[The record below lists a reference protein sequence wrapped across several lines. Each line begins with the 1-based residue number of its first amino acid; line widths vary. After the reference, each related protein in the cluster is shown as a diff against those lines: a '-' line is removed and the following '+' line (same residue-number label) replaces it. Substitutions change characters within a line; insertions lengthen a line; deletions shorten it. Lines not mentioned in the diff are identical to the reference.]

1 MRGAVGPRSLLRRLR
16 EVMADPVS
24 AQERLDR
31 IVVLIASNMV
41 AEVCSVY
48 VLRADGVLELYATEG
63 LNREAVHLT
72 TMRSG
77 EGLVGLIARDA
88 QPLSLN
94 DAQAHPAFSYKPET
108 GEEIYASFLGVPIL
122 RAGDTLGVLVVQNR
136 ASRSYSEEEVEALQT
151 AAMVMAEML
160 ASGELEALARPGT
173 GGSAIRRSLGLQGKA
188 IADGIGLGHV
198 VLHQPRAVITNLVA
212 DDLEAELARL
222 DLAIESMRASIDDLI
237 DQGSVSHAGE
247 HREVL
252 ETFRMFAND
261 RGWLR
266 RLHEAVR
273 TGLTAE
279 AAVERVQ
286 SDVRARLLRQT
297 DPYLRERL
305 HDLDDL
311 AGRLLH
317 QLTGSAFTLSASE
330 LPENAILV
338 ARSMGPAALLEYQR
352 SKLRGIILEEG
363 GATSHVA
370 VVARALGVPCVGEV
384 EGITSLVQP
393 GDAIIL
399 DGSTGDVHV
408 RPQPDLEAAY
418 ADLARLRAGRQEQYR
433 KLKDLPATTKDG
445 IRIDLLMNAGLLVDL
460 PNLED
465 TNAAGIG
472 LFRTEILFMVAPTLP
487 RASTQ
492 EALYRSIL
500 GVAGNRPVTFRT
512 LDIGGDKVLP
522 YLRKVDEENP
532 ALGWRAIRIGLDR
545 PALLRT
551 QFRALLAAA
560 AGREMKIMLPM
571 IATID
576 EFDAAKVLLDRERER
591 ARKLSLPQPKAVR
604 LGAMLEVPSLL
615 FDLEA
620 LLKRVDFISVGSNDL
635 MQFLFAVDRDNSRVS
650 NRFDELEPAL
660 LRALKKIAD
669 RCAAANVP
677 VTLCGEMGGKPLSA
691 LALLALGYRS
701 LSMSPARMGPV
712 KAMVRSLDLAAART
726 CLDTALAEGGSAA
739 SIKAA
744 LQTFVEANEVQ
755 L

>member
-1 MRGAVGPRSLLRRLR
+1 MRGGIGPRVLLRRLR
-16 EVMADPVS
+16 EVMAEHVS
-24 AQERLDR
+24 PQERLDR
-31 IVVLIASNMV
+31 IVRLIASNMV

-48 VLRADGVLELYATEG
+48 VLRADGALELYATEG
-63 LNREAVHLT
+63 LKAEAVHQT

-77 EGLVGLIARDA
+77 EGLVGLIAKDA
-88 QPLSLN
+88 QPLSLS

-136 ASRSYSEEEVEALQT
+136 ASRAYPEEEVEALET

-160 ASGELEALARPGT
+160 ATGELEALARPGS
-173 GGSAIRRSLGLQGKA
+173 GGIALRRYLVMQGRP
-188 IADGIGLGHV
+188 INDGIGLGHV
-198 VLHQPRAVITNLVA
+198 VLHEPRAVVTNIVA
-212 DDLEAELARL
+212 DDVEAEKKRL
-222 DLAIESMRASIDDLI
+222 ENAIETMRASIDDLI

-247 HREVL
+247 HRDVL
-252 ETFRMFAND
+252 ETFRMFAYD
-261 RGWLR
+261 RGWLK
-266 RLHEAVR
+266 RLREAVMS
-273 TGLTAE
+273 GLTAE

-286 SDVRARLLRQT
+286 SDARAKLLRQT

-311 AGRLLH
+311 ASRLLH
-317 QLTGSAFTLSASE
+317 QLTGSAFTLHASE

-352 SKLRGIILEEG
+352 SKLRGLILEEG

-399 DGSTGDVHV
+399 DGNSGDIHV
-408 RPQPDLEAAY
+408 RPQADLEAAY
-418 ADLARLRAGRQEQYR
+418 GERARLRAGRQDQYR
-433 KLKDLPATTKDG
+433 RDKDLPAVSKDG
-445 IRIDLLMNAGLLVDL
+445 VKVDLLMNAGLLVDL
-460 PNLED
+460 PNLAD

-492 EALYRSIL
+492 EGLYRSIL
-500 GVAGNRPVTFRT
+500 TIAGSRPVTFRT

-522 YLRKVDEENP
+522 YLRTVQEDNP

-551 QFRALLAAA
+551 QFRALIAAA
-560 AGREMKIMLPM
+560 ADRDLKIMLPM
-571 IATID
+571 IATPA
-576 EFDAAKVLLDRERER
+576 EFDAARALLDRERER
-591 ARKLSLPQPKAVR
+591 ARKLGHGQPKSVK
-604 LGAMLEVPSLL
+604 LGTMLEVPSLL
-615 FDLEA
+615 FDLDA
-620 LLKRVDFISVGSNDL
+620 LLTRADFISVGSNDL
-635 MQFLFAVDRDNSRVS
+635 MQFLFAVDRDNARVAT
-650 NRFDELEPAL
+650 RFDDLSPAL
-660 LRALKKIAD
+660 LRALKLIAAKAN
-669 RCAAANVP
+669 AAHVP

-691 LALLALGYRS
+691 LALVALGFRS
-701 LSMSPARMGPV
+701 LSMAPARIGPV
-712 KAMVRSLDLAAART
+712 KAMVRALDLAAAAK
-726 CLDTALAEGGSAA
+726 LLEDLLASDIGAERLKERLVDFAEA
-739 SIKAA
+739 SG
-744 LQTFVEANEVQ
+744 VQ

>member
-1 MRGAVGPRSLLRRLR
+1 MRGGIGPRVLLRRLR
-16 EVMADPVS
+16 EVMAEHVS
-24 AQERLDR
+24 PQERLDR
-31 IVVLIASNMV
+31 IVRLIASNMV

-48 VLRADGVLELYATEG
+48 VLRADGALELYATEG
-63 LNREAVHLT
+63 LKAEAVHQT

-77 EGLVGLIARDA
+77 EGLVGLIAKDA
-88 QPLSLN
+88 QPLSLS

-136 ASRSYSEEEVEALQT
+136 ASRAYPEEEVEALET

-160 ASGELEALARPGT
+160 ATGELEALARPGS
-173 GGSAIRRSLGLQGKA
+173 GGIALRRYLVMQGRP
-188 IADGIGLGHV
+188 INGGIGLGHV
-198 VLHQPRAVITNLVA
+198 VLHEPRAVVTNIVA
-212 DDLEAELARL
+212 DDVEAEKKRL
-222 DLAIESMRASIDDLI
+222 ENAIETMRASIDDLI

-247 HREVL
+247 HRDVL
-252 ETFRMFAND
+252 ETFRMFAYD
-261 RGWLR
+261 RGWLK
-266 RLHEAVR
+266 RLREAVMS
-273 TGLTAE
+273 GLTAE

-286 SDVRARLLRQT
+286 SDARAKLLRQT

-311 AGRLLH
+311 ASRLLH
-317 QLTGSAFTLSASE
+317 QLTGSAFTLHASE

-352 SKLRGIILEEG
+352 SKLRGLILEEG

-399 DGSTGDVHV
+399 DGNSGDIHV
-408 RPQPDLEAAY
+408 RPQADLEAAY
-418 ADLARLRAGRQEQYR
+418 GERARLRAGRQDQYR
-433 KLKDLPATTKDG
+433 RDKDLPAVSKDG
-445 IRIDLLMNAGLLVDL
+445 VKVDLLMNAGLLVDL
-460 PNLED
+460 PNLAD

-492 EALYRSIL
+492 EGLYRSIL
-500 GVAGNRPVTFRT
+500 TIAGSRPVTFRT

-522 YLRKVDEENP
+522 YLRTVQEDNP

-551 QFRALLAAA
+551 QFRALIAAA
-560 AGREMKIMLPM
+560 ADRDLKIMLPM
-571 IATID
+571 IATPA
-576 EFDAAKVLLDRERER
+576 EFDAARVLLERERER
-591 ARKLSLPQPKAVR
+591 ARKLGHGQPKSVK
-604 LGAMLEVPSLL
+604 LGTMLEVPSLL
-615 FDLEA
+615 FDLDA
-620 LLKRVDFISVGSNDL
+620 LLTRVDFISVGSNDL
-635 MQFLFAVDRDNSRVS
+635 MQFLFAVDRDNARVS
-650 NRFDELEPAL
+650 TRFDDLSPAL
-660 LRALKKIAD
+660 LRALKSIVDKA
-669 RCAAANVP
+669 RAAKVP

-691 LALLALGYRS
+691 LALVALGFRS
-701 LSMSPARMGPV
+701 LSMAPARIGPV
-712 KAMVRSLDLAAART
+712 KAMVRTLDLAAASRLVSGLLT
-726 CLDTALAEGGSAA
+726 SDISAERLKEELVDFAEA
-739 SIKAA
+739 SG
-744 LQTFVEANEVQ
+744 VQ